1 MCVCVWHQASSAQL
15 QSHGYGSPNSSL
27 SARLSL
33 QLLKICH
40 VSESPERHCRCRTWC
55 WGVPR
60 GAPQPT
66 GRQGLFFHLCVT
78 LQGVAQ
84 PQSLHPFVSCDSE
97 PVYYFTLVLSWLSS
111 HDFPSPG
118 DSSPTAGAGGRVVP
132 RSGSLAVIPEAI
144 SSSKRWRWWLQAVV
158 PWIVCS
164 KTLH

>member
-27 SARLSL
+27 SAQLSL

-97 PVYYFTLVLSWLSS
+97 PVYYFTLVLSVIKFPWFSLSWRQLS
-111 HDFPSPG
+111 YCWCWGKSC
-118 DSSPTAGAGGRVVP
+118 SSLRFSSCDPRGHQLQQEVKMVTAG
-132 RSGSLAVIPEAI
+132 SG
-144 SSSKRWRWWLQAVV
+144 
-158 PWIVCS
+158 
-164 KTLH
+164 TLNCLL